1 MLSTLILLYAL
12 DTGNIPTA
20 CYVAA
25 WVGTILQVIIAT
37 IKAIYKASQS
47 GKE

>member
-20 CYVAA
+20 CIEYLKLYNKGFVNF
-25 WVGTILQVIIAT
+25 I
-37 IKAIYKASQS
+37 
-47 GKE
+47 